1 MKHRQ
6 RFINDLFGQFLPALT
21 LLYWKKFGQFFNPGP
36 EDEGEFSIVFRLTNQ
51 FSLDHNVAY
60 CHVRVN

>member
-36 EDEGEFSIVFRLTNQ
+36 EDEG
-51 FSLDHNVAY
+51 
-60 CHVRVN
+60 